1 MQQGFPFVFTGPLHT
16 RRCGGTLSKQERAGG
31 FPHPSGPAALPPS
44 PEGKATSGGGF
55 IRQTL
60 GEGWRLC

>member
-31 FPHPSGPAALPPS
+31 RSFQINP
-44 PEGKATSGGGF
+44 
-55 IRQTL
+55 
-60 GEGWRLC
+60 